1 MRKDCLRAAHDS
13 SEPVLSPPLH
23 LLSRGVAQASAPF
36 PMFVRSLRIFLSSV
50 KCRLYSAKYSSIL
63 TRKVWALL
71 PFSYASGCLMRADL
85 GMCWL
90 GERKRECKR
99 ERDGSRRRRGDFRRS
114 GE

>member
-1 MRKDCLRAAHDS
+1 MRNDRWRAAQDS

-50 KCRLYSAKYSSIL
+50 KCRSYSAKYSSIL

-85 GMCWL
+85 GIRWS
-90 GERKRECKR
+90 GERERKR
-99 ERDGSRRRRGDFRRS
+99 ERDGSRRRRGDLR
-114 GE
+114 